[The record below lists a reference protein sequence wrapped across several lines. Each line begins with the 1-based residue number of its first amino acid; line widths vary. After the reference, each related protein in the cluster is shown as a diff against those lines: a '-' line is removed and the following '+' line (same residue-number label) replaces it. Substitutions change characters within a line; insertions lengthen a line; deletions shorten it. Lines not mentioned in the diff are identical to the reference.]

1 MSEALTLVQ
10 QILDEHKQIHSDF
23 QSLDQVGG
31 DVEAAARVGSD
42 KTKEDFVP
50 KGLDPAGEG
59 IKKWRAQLEAID
71 RGLKA
76 HFKREETALANA
88 FIREG
93 TPELARSLNELLTEH
108 AQLNQHVA
116 KLLKDAEAIAAGG
129 ARIEVWE
136 GKGWGMKT
144 NLQKFQAELE
154 AHAERERVLLGQLK
168 THLHKG

>member
-1 MSEALTLVQ
+1 MSEALAIVQ
-10 QILDEHKQIHSDF
+10 QILDEHKQIHNDF
-23 QSLDQVGG
+23 RNLDQVSG
-31 DVEAAARVGSD
+31 DVEAAARLGSD
-42 KTKEDFVP
+42 QTKDYFVP
-50 KGLDPAGEG
+50 KGLDTQGEG
-59 IKKWRAQLEAID
+59 LKKWRAQLEAID
-71 RGLKA
+71 RGLKT

-93 TPELARSLNELLTEH
+93 TPELAQSLNLLLAEH

-116 KLLKDAEAIAAGG
+116 KLLKDADDIAAGG

-144 NLQKFQAELE
+144 NIQRLQAEIE

-168 THLHKG
+168 THLHKE